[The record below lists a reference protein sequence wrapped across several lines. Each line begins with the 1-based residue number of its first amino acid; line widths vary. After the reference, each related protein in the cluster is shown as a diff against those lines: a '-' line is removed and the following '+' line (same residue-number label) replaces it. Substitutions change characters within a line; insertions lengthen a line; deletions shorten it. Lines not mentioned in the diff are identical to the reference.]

1 MVWKDLGMAD
11 ELLAAVDRS
20 FDYAEEVLR
29 GISDEQRDRPTPCP
43 DFTVVKLAGHLIGAT
58 KLYTGLA
65 GGEAADPAGPDL
77 AGQRLDAVFADAAA
91 AARAAW
97 KPSMMGA
104 TFQTPFGEMKGAA
117 IATFIV
123 VEVLGHAWDLAAATG
138 HATRPSDDL
147 AETALR
153 LAHLMGDSTL
163 RGPRMMGPAV
173 TVSDDAP
180 TFDRFVAYLG
190 RDPGFVAT
198 V

>member
-1 MVWKDLGMAD
+1 MAD

-20 FDYAEEVLR
+20 FEYAEEVLR
-29 GISDEQRDRPTPCP
+29 GISDEQRDGPTPCP
-43 DFTVVKLAGHLIGAT
+43 DFTVVRLAGHLIGVT
-58 KLYTGLA
+58 KLYTGIA

-77 AGQRLDAVFADAAA
+77 AGQRLDATFAEAAA
-91 AARAAW
+91 LARAAW

-138 HATRPSDDL
+138 QATRPSDDL

-153 LAHLMGDSTL
+153 LAHLMGDPTL
-163 RGPRMMGPAV
+163 RRPKMMGPEV
-173 TVSDDAP
+173 VVPSGAP
-180 TFDRFVAYLG
+180 IFDQFVAYIG